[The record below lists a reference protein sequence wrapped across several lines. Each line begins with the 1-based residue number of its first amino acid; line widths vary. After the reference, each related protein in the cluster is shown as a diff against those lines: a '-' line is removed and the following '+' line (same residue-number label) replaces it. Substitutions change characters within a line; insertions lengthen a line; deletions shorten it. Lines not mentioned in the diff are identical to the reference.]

1 MPKRSLA
8 ELLQLPLSQVETLPA
23 SDRRRLAACPRTHP
37 DILDEL
43 SNDVDARVR
52 AAYVQNSAADVIMVG
67 LMHIDDALIVR
78 RALVRRRVLADEAM
92 RYLAW
97 DPDLEIRCLL
107 LQRPDLD
114 EDALKALRSDRSM
127 YIRVVAEHRF
137 QELQQARN
145 GGAAHV

>member
-52 AAYVQNSAADVIMVG
+52 AAYVQNSAADVSMVG
-67 LMHIDDALIVR
+67 LMHNDDALIVR
-78 RALVRRRVLADEAM
+78 RALVRRRVLTDEAM

-97 DPDLEIRCLL
+97 DPVMEIRCMLL
-107 LQRPDLD
+107 RRRDLD
-114 EDALKALRSDRSM
+114 EDALNELSSDTNM
-127 YIRVVAEHRF
+127 FIRVVAEHR
-137 QELQQARN
+137 LQQLEEARH
-145 GGAAHV
+145 GGAVHA